1 MDQPSYRAI
10 EHGQK
15 RLGENHMD
23 TVHSTVTRQGNNVQ
37 LCLLPCFW
45 EMRKPCPRDTQEH
58 FLSKQSTGRF
68 TSCTGARWDLAVQ
81 FYSLKNISLIS
92 LSMQSIRND
101 TVPYPK
107 SSNSITSANKCISK
121 LDYYVN
127 MCGRFRD
134 CWGRFTGEISI
145 FRKAAEGL
153 FVPAQKTGP
162 AGLRGLASTGGAPMW
177 GDPPE
182 TSNESGLECRCRG
195 AGAHISSLRPGVSG
209 VKTNPAISKSAV
221 FVEN

>member
-81 FYSLKNISLIS
+81 FYS
-92 LSMQSIRND
+92 
-101 TVPYPK
+101 
-107 SSNSITSANKCISK
+107 
-121 LDYYVN
+121 VN
-127 MCGRFRD
+127 MCRRFRD
-134 CWGRFTGEISI
+134 CWGRFTGETSI
-145 FRKAAEGL
+145 FRKAAERL
-153 FVPAQKTGP
+153 FVPAPKTGP
-162 AGLRGLASTGGAPMW
+162 ADLRGLASTGGAPMW
-177 GDPPE
+177 ADPPE
-182 TSNESGLECRCRG
+182 TSNVSGLECRCRG
-195 AGAHISSLRPGVSG
+195 AGAHISSLRPGVSCLRG
-209 VKTNPAISKSAV
+209 LLLSIIFGMPAKVLLSPWEEVIGRLDGRTFHRVILSP
-221 FVEN
+221 